1 MNVKE
6 WITLQVAIR
15 EANERVRW
23 KDRVPYAHWKGKSY
37 VSQERRDLMQCN
49 FSDKYD
55 PMVHLYEQV
64 YISQLWRSIYLT
76 NVILS
81 AGPKHRKVKY

>member
-6 WITLQVAIR
+6 WTTLQVAIR

-23 KDRVPYAHWKGKSY
+23 KDRVPYAHWKGNSY
-37 VSQERRDLMQCN
+37 VSPERRNLMQCN

-64 YISQLWRSIYLT
+64 YIHLFTVSG
-76 NVILS
+76 LS
-81 AGPKHRKVKY
+81 LF